1 MRWTQILVLAAA
13 FVGGTFVGEVMVS
26 SSKLTAQTRPQVPLS
41 GPAGQRIGGGLTVG
55 EIVANHRTPATT
67 GVDTLVGG
75 FWGRTIPLGPVA
87 ANESIK
93 LSFSTF
99 DPITGSF
106 TDCEI
111 VVWIAIKAANN
122 SNGLQQS
129 TFRFTGS
136 GMKTINVA
144 RNGEAFMVI
153 QTQKAT
159 EGCAV
164 ATSASV
170 IEDS

>member
-13 FVGGTFVGEVMVS
+13 FVGGAFVGDVTVS

-41 GPAGQRIGGGLTVG
+41 GPAGQRIGGTVG
-55 EIVANHRTPATT
+55 EIVLNHRTPATT

-75 FWGRTIPLGPVA
+75 FWGRTIPLGPVG

-122 SNGLQQS
+122 SNRLQQS

-136 GMKTINVA
+136 GMKRINVA
-144 RNGEAFMVI
+144 RNGEASMVI